1 VLEEA
6 KESVQALEDGVGWGS
21 PMGGAVRVQE
31 AEAIA
36 RRAEQV
42 LVVGDDE
49 DLRARLA
56 TDLTVLGY
64 RPVLAGTREPPPP
77 TPPVALVGAA
87 TGPKE
92 TIRMSEELRSAEGFR
107 HLPLVWLVDPM
118 DLWVLAGRE
127 HLCDEFVRL
136 PYVAEELAARL
147 RLLSLKTGRDGPDV
161 IRRGPLR
168 LNTST
173 HLVMMDGRS
182 MDLTYM
188 EYELLKLLASS
199 PGRVF
204 TREDI
209 LARVWGYDYFGGMRT
224 VDVHIRRLRA
234 KFGPDHAS
242 LIQTIRSVGYRFA
255 QVRG

>member
-1 VLEEA
+1 VSTHVLEEVGLA
-6 KESVQALEDGVGWGS
+6 GSPIDGV
-21 PMGGAVRVQE
+21 VRVQE

-36 RRAEQV
+36 RRQEQV

-49 DLRARLA
+49 DLRARVA
-56 TDLTVLGY
+56 ADLSVMGY
-64 RPVLAGTREPPPP
+64 RPVLAGTTEPHPS
-77 TPPVALVGAA
+77 TPPIALVAAA

-92 TIRMSEELRSAEGFR
+92 TIRMSEELRSDEGFR

-168 LNTST
+168 LNTAT
-173 HLVMMDGRS
+173 HLVMLDGRGL
-182 MDLTYM
+182 DLTYM
-188 EYELLKLLASS
+188 EFELLKLLASS

-224 VDVHIRRLRA
+224 VDVHVRRLRA

-242 LIQTIRSVGYRFA
+242 LIETIRSVGYRFA
-255 QVRG
+255 QVRA